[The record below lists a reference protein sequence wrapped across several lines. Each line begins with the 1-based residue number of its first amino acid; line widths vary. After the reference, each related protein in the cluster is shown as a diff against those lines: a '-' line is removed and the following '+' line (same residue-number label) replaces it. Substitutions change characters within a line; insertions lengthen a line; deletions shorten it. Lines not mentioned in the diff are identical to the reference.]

1 VPDSFE
7 ALSVLVVALVPG
19 ALFVYALER
28 QTGAWGSKAS
38 DRLLRFIVISLVFE
52 IVAIPLSYV
61 LWRQYTFPTPFFS
74 KAHPFPWKLYDF
86 TILYLVFPLIVGWFV
101 GMGYDRDWKWIRHLF
116 RQQLSAPR
124 AWDHLFSRRP
134 VGYVRML
141 LNVTPPTW
149 VAGGF
154 VAGDRPHDRAWV
166 GNFPE
171 AGDIYCPIR
180 LQVNPDT
187 GAFVKHDHPDP
198 TTGIRKVRRLPGSL
212 LVDGSTIAYLEFHR
226 GKDHF

>member
-52 IVAIPLSYV
+52 IVAIPISYG
-61 LWRQYTFPTPFFS
+61 LWRTYTFPTPFFS
-74 KAHPFPWKLYDF
+74 ESHPFPWKLYDF
-86 TILYLVFPLIVGWFV
+86 TILYLAIPLIVGWIV
-101 GMGYDRDWKWIRHLF
+101 GIGYDRRWLWVERMF
-116 RQQLSAPR
+116 RQQLAAPR

-141 LNVTPPTW
+141 LKVDPPTW

-154 VAGDRPHDRAWV
+154 VARSRWDRAWV

-171 AGDIYCPIR
+171 APDIYCPIR
-180 LQVNPDT
+180 LECDPDT
-187 GAFVKHDHPDP
+187 GEFIKYVTPDQR
-198 TTGIRKVRRLPGSL
+198 GVRKVRRLPGSL
-212 LVDGSTIAYLEFHR
+212 LVDGATIAYLEFHR
-226 GKDHF
+226 GIDHF